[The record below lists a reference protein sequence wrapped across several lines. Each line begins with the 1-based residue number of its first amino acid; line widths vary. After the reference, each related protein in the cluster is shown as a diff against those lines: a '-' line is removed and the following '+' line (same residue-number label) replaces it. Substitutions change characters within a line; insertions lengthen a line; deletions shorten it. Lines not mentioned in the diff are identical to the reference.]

1 MGLAYR
7 DKEPYV
13 LSRSVQSNQPNQMDV
28 VGLWEEA
35 LGENPRWPG
44 RNMQTP
50 QRKAP
55 WGIQTR
61 TLQEIAASPE

>member
-1 MGLAYR
+1 MGLTYR
-7 DKEPYV
+7 DKEPYM
-13 LSRSVQSNQPNQMDV
+13 LLRSVKNNQMDV

-35 LGENPRWPG
+35 LGENPHWPG
-44 RNMQTP
+44 KNMQTP

-61 TLQEIAASPE
+61 ILQEIAAPPE